1 MRQFFYGCLSVEKN
15 GYICYYNNGTITGRI
30 FMRRL
35 KGFTLTELMVALA
48 VIGILVAVVT
58 PTIMKTRPNKNK
70 MMIKKTFYTT
80 EQIVATLINDARLYP
95 DLREACDSDWLA
107 NNTETDD
114 MYCAW
119 GFDYNNAVRYEGET
133 YEGDT
138 KFAGLFK
145 SRLNVKSG
153 DDTVFYTTDGVKWD
167 LSGTTTGGRS
177 GYGAWTPGMLDGP
190 EDAGVGQ
197 ILIDVNG
204 DDPPNARQSA
214 SSEDDFDQYVIEVMA
229 SGKLKISESDTKAIE
244 YVTIN
249 TSIRDA
255 L

>member
-1 MRQFFYGCLSVEKN
+1 
-15 GYICYYNNGTITGRI
+15 
-30 FMRRL
+30 MRRL

-95 DLREACDSDWLA
+95 DMREACDSEWLA

-119 GFDYNNAVRYEGET
+119 GFDYDNKISYEGET

-138 KFAGLFK
+138 KFEGLFK
-145 SRLNVKSG
+145 SRLNVKAG
-153 DDTVFYTTDGVKWD
+153 TDDVFYTTDGVKWD
-167 LSGTTTGGRS
+167 LSGTK
-177 GYGAWTPGMLDGP
+177 GAWDPGYTSGP
-190 EDAGVGQ
+190 QDAGIGK

-214 SSEDDFDQYVIEVMA
+214 ASADDFDQYVIEVMA
-229 SGKLKISESDTKAIE
+229 NGKLKIAEEDTKAIE

-255 L
+255 LIK

>member
-1 MRQFFYGCLSVEKN
+1 
-15 GYICYYNNGTITGRI
+15 
-30 FMRRL
+30 MRRL

-95 DLREACDSDWLA
+95 DMREACDTSWKE
-107 NNTETDD
+107 NNSETED

-119 GFDYNNAVRYEGET
+119 GFDYDNEIRYEGET
-133 YEGDT
+133 YSGDS
-138 KFAGLFK
+138 KFPGLFK

-153 DDTVFYTTDGVKWD
+153 GDDVFYTTDGVKWD
-167 LSGTTTGGRS
+167 VSGTK
-177 GYGAWTPGMLDGP
+177 GAWIKKKYNSP
-190 EDAGVGQ
+190 EDAGIGK

-204 DDPPNARQSA
+204 DDPPNARQNA
-214 SSEDDFDQYVIEVMA
+214 SSADDFDQYVIEVMA
-229 SGKLKISESDTKAIE
+229 TGKMKVAEEDTKAIE

>member
-1 MRQFFYGCLSVEKN
+1 MKRF
-15 GYICYYNNGTITGRI
+15 
-30 FMRRL
+30 

-48 VIGILVAVVT
+48 VIGIIVAVVT

-70 MMIKKTFYTT
+70 MMVKKTFYTT
-80 EQIVATLINDARLYP
+80 EQIVSTLINDARLYP
-95 DLREACDSDWLA
+95 DMREACDADWLA
-107 NNTETDD
+107 NNTETED

-119 GFDYNNAVRYEGET
+119 GFDYYNKVYYEGEV
-133 YEGDT
+133 YQGDT
-138 KFAGLFK
+138 KFSGLFK

-153 DDTVFYTTDGVKWD
+153 AGDVFYTTDGVKWD
-167 LSGTTTGGRS
+167 LSGTN
-177 GYGAWTPGMLDGP
+177 GAWEPGYVSGP
-190 EDAGVGQ
+190 KDAGIGE

-204 DDPPNARQSA
+204 DDPPNARQNA
-214 SSEDDFDQYVIEVMA
+214 SSEDDFDQYVIDVMA
-229 SGKLKISESDTKAIE
+229 NGKLQVNNQDTKAIE